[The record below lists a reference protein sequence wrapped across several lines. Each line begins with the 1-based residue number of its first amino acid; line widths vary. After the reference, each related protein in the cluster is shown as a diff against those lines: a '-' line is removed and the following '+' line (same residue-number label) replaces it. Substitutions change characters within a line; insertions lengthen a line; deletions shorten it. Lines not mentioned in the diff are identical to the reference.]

1 MNITCRWTLFF
12 SHSIQK
18 EISAKEGKLT
28 GADAWDTIQKVCR
41 KTVEDLKTIL
51 SNLEDLQ
58 KNELDVNQQKGNDI
72 CFNYTHI
79 L

>member
-1 MNITCRWTLFF
+1 M
-12 SHSIQK
+12 
-18 EISAKEGKLT
+18 T

-58 KNELDVNQQKGNDI
+58 KNELHVNQKKGKNI
-72 CFNYTHI
+72 CFNYIHNF
-79 L
+79 